1 MKPLLLKISGIN
13 SFIEEQTIHFGE
25 LTERGLFGIFGPTG
39 SGKSTI
45 LDAMTLALYGEI
57 PRSWKKNDLSGIIN
71 SQCDKG
77 KVYYEFEIGNQKSR
91 KRYFVSRT
99 FKRDK
104 QGSVKTNGVKLCDI
118 TDKEQPIVLEE
129 KVTDVNRQIIEIIGL
144 NCEDFTRSVVLP
156 QGKFSD
162 FLRLSGKDRRN
173 MLERIFALQEY
184 GSQLSQKLSNYKKG
198 VEKDYTFVDGR
209 LKSYEGVSK
218 ERYDTLLGEI
228 ENLIQ
233 QCTRAKEQYQQI
245 EKEYES
251 SKVLLEL
258 TSEYKENLKK
268 QEDLKGQASQIEKYK
283 IQYELAERVKNIH
296 PYIEQQQSLFEQ
308 ITIKE
313 TAKEKNQ
320 KDLGEISSILEK
332 IRENWRVQQ
341 ERKEKDIPR
350 LLKEKDR
357 VEFALERRKKL
368 QGLSKKSKEMEQ
380 QQVKI
385 QGQWEQIQGTLKES
399 KEQITKLTKKIK
411 LGQKSVQE
419 MEVSAQYR
427 RKLYEAYEAEREY
440 QKALGEEKNLSKKIA
455 DLKAKELEPMGQE
468 QKELESQI
476 QKIETQLKK
485 YNEEYK
491 KIHNQIQ
498 QSYRQNM
505 AALLARDLREGD
517 CCPVCGSKEHPLK
530 AKDIQGQEIEKLEK
544 NQEALEENIEE
555 IQISLGE
562 KKNFLQK
569 IRAEISIKEEILNEN
584 QGQQQQLQK
593 NLNTLRTDL
602 ESLKEE
608 LGVEEIQ
615 KSLRQLQKREA
626 DLEKLQGDIQ
636 IHQRNKEEQEIQR
649 NILQEKY
656 NNCLHQLVQ
665 WNQRKEQLEK
675 QIQELKNEI
684 EQYCGQKDPEKE
696 MKILQQEIDFIEKEY
711 QKGKKDFEKYSNQK
725 IDLEKEQ
732 KGLED
737 TLQQLY
743 DHRDTIEKS
752 LNHMLRE
759 NGFDTIEEVTACFKH
774 QEERQELKAMIKKYE
789 GQVLLVKENIK
800 NLERRL
806 NGHFIEKSKWQE
818 IQQKKEDSK
827 KNLESLQ
834 RSWIEK
840 TAVKRD
846 MEEKLKKQEII
857 LQEKKE
863 IEHKKALL
871 EDLTTLLKGNEFVE
885 FISMGQLRYIARE
898 ASQQLKKITRGRYA
912 IELDADGNFIVR
924 DDFNGGVRRNTQT
937 LSGGETFLTSL
948 SLALALSS
956 HIQLKGNAHL
966 EFFFLDEGFGTLD
979 QELLEVVM
987 DSLEK
992 LHSDQLSVG
1001 LISHVE
1007 ELKQRIPRKLIV
1019 QPAIAGVRGTKVI
1032 LERG

>member
-13 SFIEEQTIHFGE
+13 SFIEEQTIHFDE

-45 LDAMTLALYGEI
+45 LDAIILSLYGEI

-71 SQCDKG
+71 SQCNKG

-129 KVTDVNRQIIEIIGL
+129 KVIDVNRQIIEMIGL

-198 VEKDYTFVDGR
+198 VEKEYTFVDGR

-218 ERYDTLLGEI
+218 EHYDILLGEI

-233 QCTRAKEQYQQI
+233 QCTRAKEQYQEI

-296 PYIEQQQSLFEQ
+296 PYIEQQQNLFNQ
-308 ITIKE
+308 ITMKE
-313 TAKEKNQ
+313 TNKEKNE
-320 KDLGEISSILEK
+320 KNLGEISSILEK
-332 IRENWRVQQ
+332 IQENWRVQQ

-368 QGLSKKSKEMEQ
+368 QGLSRKSKEMEQ
-380 QQVKI
+380 QQIKVQGKWEKI
-385 QGQWEQIQGTLKES
+385 QGDLKES
-399 KEQITKLTKKIK
+399 KEQILKLTKKIK
-411 LGQKSVQE
+411 SDQKNVQE
-419 MEVSAQYR
+419 MEISPQYR
-427 RKLYEAYEAEREY
+427 RKLYEAYETEREY

-476 QKIETQLKK
+476 QKIETQLEK

-498 QSYRQNM
+498 QSHRQNM
-505 AALLARDLREGD
+505 AALLARDLREGE

-544 NQEALEENIEE
+544 NQGALEKNIEE

-569 IRAEISIKEEILNEN
+569 MIAEISIKEEILNEN

-593 NLNTLRTDL
+593 NLNTLRADL

-649 NILQEKY
+649 NILQEEY

-684 EQYCGQKDPEKE
+684 EQYCGQKDPGEE
-696 MKILQQEIDFIEKEY
+696 MKILQQEIDFIEREY

-752 LNHMLRE
+752 LDHMLWE

-774 QEERQELKAMIKKYE
+774 PEERQELKTMIKQYE
-789 GQVLLVKENIK
+789 DQVLLVKENIK
-800 NLERRL
+800 NLEKRL
-806 NGHFIEKSKWQE
+806 NGHFIERSKWQE

-846 MEEKLKKQEII
+846 MKEKLEKQEII
-857 LQEKKE
+857 LQEKKK

-924 DDFNGGVRRNTQT
+924 DDFNGGARRNTQT

-956 HIQLKGNAHL
+956 HIQLKGSAHL

-1032 LERG
+1032 LEKG